1 MKRRCSRF
9 LAGLLAAVMVVSSG
23 GLEVAARRS
32 VGQWAEVDAEDGKN
46 LDTNSKAE
54 EDSDSNEDAKDSTTS
69 EEEQKDDSSTS
80 DEENKESNE
89 SSNDDETDNMPKETP
104 QKEDPAKEEDKKED
118 SDKTDTSDQDLEDKD
133 VLDKNSDEKN
143 TSDKDAEQNPADTDK
158 PSEEKKDTEALPTE
172 EEPEV
177 EKPEERATSVS
188 ANSLRVLEGSI
199 EVRVISGVPV
209 NSDQTFEVKLQGPED
224 FTETLVL
231 PRRAKGESDM
241 AAPSES
247 VRFPRLTDG
256 TYRLSVHGDGYLTYT
271 QNIEVDGMGY
281 RVQLYTGN
289 AVVGTPEARPGL
301 LFRGDVNGDGKLDD
315 ADATAIV
322 DAIESGTYEAIYDL
336 DKNGAVDLIDLNYLT
351 DVLEHQAVQQAIP
364 EKVIPPEEVKV
375 SASKGTL
382 VEGSLESMLEGKGV
396 VLRSDASGEIS
407 ADNPIELSFDFEKDH
422 DSVAMEGMVVASPK
436 GSENG
441 IAEGHVLVVYEEDG
455 QEFTGIAEFSAPKGL
470 RAVSARGYKKN
481 FPVKLENGS
490 MVIDFSGLI
499 AVKKVTLFVTKT
511 SNTSNLAEISRV
523 EFLNDMESRIPEPEM
538 NIPKNITVT
547 PANKMFTLQWDK
559 EANVTSYEI
568 SITVGEDIEY
578 RRTTA
583 TTLTI
588 QQFKNDKLENG
599 TEYIV
604 RVQSVNGEWKSG
616 FSDAIKAVPKVDK
629 VPPAPDH
636 VKITSGVRSLEIS
649 WGETEDAD
657 TYTVYYKEAS
667 ASSYEKVSGITG
679 LYYLLEGL
687 KDDTTYQVYVT
698 ASNDLGEGKPSLT
711 ASEKTLSGL
720 VAAKLPT
727 YKLINTDNGAGA
739 LSNHIKSASITGSAV
754 MVDSNL
760 DIEAGSALGLFDNNY
775 NSYMEVKDWDYAGA
789 YPAGPGGKKGIIVEL
804 DDFYSVGMISLAE
817 PIDRGSYTYA
827 SVYYW
832 DKDGKQQAASNIS
845 IVRRSA
851 GNNRW
856 YYLIKFKEAVETNK
870 LMFGI
875 GRYGSSPR
883 LVTVSEVRIHEYD
896 SLEQDILN
904 LYTDNLYLTLRE
916 DVTEAT
922 LDELQERLDTQ
933 NQGDYH
939 PEKEMLQKEL
949 DAARKLLN
957 TEGLGNVLKVNPRI
971 TSHNDVAVGGRN
983 GWQPLGVAAAPGD
996 DLVVYVG
1003 RSGMKEGANT
1013 SIQLV
1018 YTQYH
1023 AEAGGFF
1030 KTINLKIGRN
1040 EISLNKLS
1048 STEAEKGGALYIQY
1062 NGKNPTD
1069 KNGNPLDDYAVRVSG
1084 GGCFPILNLYGVT
1097 DEAERNS
1104 RIHTYVEELNAY
1116 IGTLKAEHES
1126 THMGGNNEHLK
1137 FAYGNGENCILNST
1151 DIVTDQM
1158 MLSVPATQVASGLGA
1173 DKEVNLKNTLQA
1185 MEDMLV
1191 LFYQHKGLTNSFAE
1205 GTDAAIINKN
1215 HLPYR
1220 YLNIRYMRMF
1230 AGAFMYASGNHIGI
1244 EWGSVPGVV
1253 SGVPIKADANGKY
1266 ESGVYFGW
1274 GIAHEIG
1281 HDINEGAY
1289 AYAEVTNNYFSV
1301 LAQAKDT
1308 NDSVRFKYSNVYDKV
1323 TSGTTGYASNVFTQ
1337 LGMYWQLHLA
1347 YDKDYNYKTYGNY
1360 QEIMDNLFFAR
1371 VDSYARNPAA
1381 APGSIALTL
1390 SGDRDQ
1396 KLMRLASAAAQKD
1409 LSEFFTR
1416 WGMVPD
1422 ADTQKYVSQFPKET
1436 RAIYYVDDESRV
1448 FTMGKSEGSAIKGK
1462 SIVTATASIEDSTV
1476 TLNLGVSAGS
1486 NELHGYEIS
1495 RVFIE
1500 NGKAREEIAGFTT
1513 DATFTDQVAFA
1524 ANHVVSYKVTAIDKW
1539 MNRSLAT
1546 TTEAVK
1552 IGGDGK
1558 IDKSFWTMATNM
1570 TSKQQVQPP
1579 KDDEENW
1586 LSCEAETLAPISLAA
1601 DDDATTTYTGS
1612 IENAAPYVLI
1622 QLNQSTKVT
1631 ALRYQLQGSGTPI
1644 GKYLIEVSMNG
1655 ENYTKVKEGTFD
1667 LNNGSQTVYFE
1678 NGKDPWVCTYD
1689 AVYIK
1694 LTAVGQSGKEL
1705 SITELDLYGPSGDN
1719 VELLETKD
1727 GEYGIGKLSA
1737 DFVYDADAGEKI
1749 PAGSIIFTG
1758 EYKGNP
1764 AYNVF
1769 VLYDEDGKIVGSTN
1783 ADGTLES
1790 TQIILAPELT
1800 DEKAML
1806 GETSEGRWVYWLPSG
1821 TSLPSKIRVEMYRV
1835 DNALTNEGQRMVSD
1849 TELVT
1854 IPTTLPS
1861 ITLKGSTQ

>member
-9 LAGLLAAVMVVSSG
+9 LAGLLAAMMVVSSG
-23 GLEVAARRS
+23 GLEVAAGRYVR
-32 VGQWAEVDAEDGKN
+32 QWAEVDAEDGGS
-46 LDTNSKAE
+46 LDTKTDADSGVQGDLENQNATEESNKSSIDGKTSDTPSESPDEEGPAE
-54 EDSDSNEDAKDSTTS
+54 EGDGKKDSEGEDIQGEDLEDNS
-69 EEEQKDDSSTS
+69 DEDDSS
-80 DEENKESNE
+80 DGDIEE
-89 SSNDDETDNMPKETP
+89 DDI
-104 QKEDPAKEEDKKED
+104 QKEPEDNTMLPVEED
-118 SDKTDTSDQDLEDKD
+118 
-133 VLDKNSDEKN
+133 
-143 TSDKDAEQNPADTDK
+143 
-158 PSEEKKDTEALPTE
+158 
-172 EEPEV
+172 PEV
-177 EKPEERATSVS
+177 EEPKEQRASVS
-188 ANSLRVLEGSI
+188 SNSLRVLEGSV
-199 EVRVISGVPV
+199 EVRVVSGVPV
-209 NSDQTFEVKLQGPED
+209 NGDQTFEVELRGPENV
-224 FTETLVL
+224 TETLVL
-231 PRRAKGESDM
+231 PRRAKGEKDM
-241 AAPSES
+241 AAPSAS
-247 VRFPRLTDG
+247 VRFPRLADG
-256 TYRLSVHGDGYLTYT
+256 TYSVKVHGNGYLTYT
-271 QNIEVDGMGY
+271 QSIEVDGMGY
-281 RVQLYTGN
+281 RIQLYTGN
-289 AVVGTPEARPGL
+289 AVVGTEAARPGL

-322 DAIESGTYEAIYDL
+322 DAIESGSYEAKYDL
-336 DKNGAVDLIDLNYLT
+336 DKNGTVDLIDLNYLT
-351 DVLEHQAVQQAIP
+351 DVLEHQTVQQAIP
-364 EKVIPPEEVKV
+364 EKVIPPEEVK
-375 SASKGTL
+375 ATANKCAP
-382 VEGSLESMLEGKGV
+382 VEGSLEGMLEGKGV
-396 VLRSDASGEIS
+396 VLRPDASGDIS
-407 ADNPIELSFDFEKDH
+407 ANNPIELSFDFEREH
-422 DSVAMEGMVVASPK
+422 DAVAMEGMVVASPK

-441 IAEGHVLVVYEEDG
+441 IAEGHVLVVYEKDG

-470 RAVSARGYKKN
+470 RAVSERAYENK

-499 AVKKVTLFVTKT
+499 AVKKVTLFITKT

-538 NIPKNITVT
+538 NIPKNIKVT
-547 PANKMFTLQWDK
+547 PGNKMFTLQWDK
-559 EANVTSYEI
+559 EVNVTSYEI

-583 TTLTI
+583 TTLTV

-599 TEYIV
+599 TEYTV

-616 FSDAIKAVPKVDK
+616 FSEAVKAVPKVDK
-629 VPPAPDH
+629 VPPAPDR
-636 VKITSGVRSLEIS
+636 VQIKSGVRSLEIS
-649 WGETEDAD
+649 WSDTEDAD

-667 ASSYEKVSGITG
+667 AASYEKVSGITG

-711 ASEKTLSGL
+711 ASEKTLNGL

-727 YKLINTDNGAGA
+727 YKLINTDNGAGV
-739 LSNHIKSASITGSAV
+739 LSSHIKAASVTGGAT
-754 MVDSNL
+754 MVDSSL
-760 DIEAGSALGLFDNNY
+760 DTEAGSALGLFDNNY
-775 NSYMEVKDWDYAGA
+775 NSYLEVKDWDYAGA
-789 YPAGPGGKKGIIVEL
+789 YPAQAGQRKGMIVEL

-817 PIDRGSYTYA
+817 PIDRGSYAYA

-832 DKDGKQQAASNIS
+832 DKDGKQQAASNVS
-845 IVRRSA
+845 IVKRSA

-856 YYLIKFKEAVETNK
+856 YYLIKLKEAVETNK

-916 DVTEAT
+916 DVTEDT
-922 LDELQERLDTQ
+922 LGELQKRLDTQ
-933 NQGDYH
+933 DQGDYH
-939 PEKEMLQKEL
+939 PEKAMLQKEL
-949 DAARKLLN
+949 DAARKLLD
-957 TEGLGNVLKVNPRI
+957 TEGLGDVLKVNPRI
-971 TSHNDVAVGGRN
+971 TSSNDVAVGGRN

-1013 SIQLV
+1013 SVQLV

-1023 AEAGGFF
+1023 AESGGFF
-1030 KTINLKIGRN
+1030 KTVNLKIGRN
-1040 EISLNKLS
+1040 EISLEKLS

-1062 NGKNPTD
+1062 NGKNPCD
-1069 KNGNPLDDYAVRVSG
+1069 SKGNPIDDYAVRVSG
-1084 GGCFPILNLYGVT
+1084 GGRFPVLNLYGIT
-1097 DEAERNS
+1097 EEAERNS
-1104 RIHTYVEELNAY
+1104 RIHTYVEELNTY
-1116 IGTLKAEHES
+1116 VGTLQAEHDN
-1126 THMGGNNEHLK
+1126 THMGGENANLK
-1137 FAYGNGENCILNST
+1137 FAYDAQNCILNST
-1151 DIVTDQM
+1151 DIVIDQM
-1158 MLSVPATQVASGLGA
+1158 MFSVPATQVAVGLGTE
-1173 DKEVNLKNTLQA
+1173 KEANLKNTLQA

-1191 LFYQHKGLTNSFAE
+1191 LFYQHKGLTDSFAE

-1230 AGAFMYASGNHIGI
+1230 AGAFMYAAGNHIGI
-1244 EWGSVPGVV
+1244 EYGSVLGVM
-1253 SGVPIKADANGKY
+1253 SGVPVTTDASGKY
-1266 ESGVYFGW
+1266 QSGRYFGW

-1289 AYAEVTNNYFSV
+1289 AHAEVTNNYFSV

-1308 NDSVRFKYSNVYDKV
+1308 NDSVRFKYPNVYDKV

-1347 YDKDYNYKTYGNY
+1347 YDKDYNYKTYGSY
-1360 QEIMDNLFFAR
+1360 QEMMDNLFFAR

-1409 LSEFFTR
+1409 LSDFFTR

-1422 ADTQKYVSQFPKET
+1422 ADTQKYMSQFPAET

-1448 FTMGKSEGSAIKGK
+1448 FTMGKNEGSAIKGK
-1462 SIVTATASIEDSTV
+1462 QVVTADAAIADSTV
-1476 TLNLGVSAGS
+1476 TLHLGVSAGS
-1486 NELHGYEIS
+1486 DELHGYEIS

-1513 DATFTDQVAFA
+1513 GATFTDQVAFA

-1539 MNRSLAT
+1539 MNRSLTAAT
-1546 TTEAVK
+1546 KTVK

-1570 TSKQQVQPP
+1570 TSKQTIEPP
-1579 KDDEENW
+1579 KEGEDDW
-1586 LSCEAETLAPISLAA
+1586 LSCEAETLSPISLAA
-1601 DDDATTTYTGS
+1601 DDNTTTTYTGS
-1612 IENAAPYVLI
+1612 SQDTAPYVLM

-1631 ALRYQLQGSGTPI
+1631 ALRYQLQGDGTPI
-1644 GKYLIEVSMNG
+1644 GEYCVEISMNG
-1655 ENYTKVKEGTFD
+1655 ETYTKVKEGTFSLD
-1667 LNNGSQTVYFE
+1667 NNGSQTIYFE

-1689 AVYIK
+1689 AVYVK

-1719 VELLETKD
+1719 VELLATKD
-1727 GEYGIGKLSA
+1727 GEPGIGKLST
-1737 DFVYDADAGEKI
+1737 DFVYDADKGEKI

-1769 VLYDEDGKIVGSTN
+1769 VLYDEDGKIVGSIS

-1790 TQIILAPELT
+1790 TQIILAPKLT
-1800 DEKAML
+1800 DDKAML
-1806 GETSEGRWVYWLPSG
+1806 GETSEGRWVYWLPADSE
-1821 TSLPSKIRVEMYRV
+1821 LRDKIRVEMYRV

-1849 TELVT
+1849 TEFVT

-1861 ITLKGSTQ
+1861 ITLKGSTP

>member
-1 MKRRCSRF
+1 MKKRCSRF
-9 LAGLLAAVMVVSSG
+9 LAGLLAAVMVISSG
-23 GLEVAARRS
+23 GLEVAAGRNVR
-32 VGQWAEVDAEDGKN
+32 QWAEVNAEDEGS
-46 LDTNSKAE
+46 LDTG
-54 EDSDSNEDAKDSTTS
+54 T
-69 EEEQKDDSSTS
+69 
-80 DEENKESNE
+80 NE
-89 SSNDDETDNMPKETP
+89 SSGSQEDLGNQDAIDNSNKGSIEDEGNDTPSENLDEKGPIEEGDENKDSEGEDTQDEDLEGNSDDNSSEGDIDEDDIQEEPKE
-104 QKEDPAKEEDKKED
+104 Q
-118 SDKTDTSDQDLEDKD
+118 
-133 VLDKNSDEKN
+133 
-143 TSDKDAEQNPADTDK
+143 
-158 PSEEKKDTEALPTE
+158 
-172 EEPEV
+172 
-177 EKPEERATSVS
+177 RASVS
-188 ANSLRVLEGSI
+188 SNSLRALEGSI
-199 EVRVISGVPV
+199 EVRVVSGVSV
-209 NSDQTFEVKLQGPED
+209 NSDQTFEVELRGPENA
-224 FTETLVL
+224 TETLVL
-231 PRRAKGESDM
+231 PRRAKGEKDM
-241 AAPSES
+241 AAPSAS
-247 VRFPRLTDG
+247 VRFPRLADG
-256 TYRLSVHGDGYLTYT
+256 TYSVKVHGNGYLTYT
-271 QNIEVDGMGY
+271 QNIEVDKMGY
-281 RVQLYTGN
+281 RIQLYTGN

-301 LFRGDVNGDGKLDD
+301 LFRGDVNDDGKLDD

-322 DAIESGTYEAIYDL
+322 DAIESGSYEAKYDL
-336 DKNGAVDLIDLNYLT
+336 DKNGTVDLIDLNYLT
-351 DVLEHQAVQQAIP
+351 DVLENQTVQQAIP
-364 EKVIPPEEVKV
+364 EKVIPPEEVKA
-375 SASKGTL
+375 SANKCTP
-382 VEGSLESMLEGKGV
+382 VEGSLEGVLEGKGV
-396 VLRSDASGEIS
+396 VLRPDGSGDIS
-407 ADNPIELSFDFEKDH
+407 ASNPVELSFDFEKDH
-422 DSVAMEGMVVASPK
+422 DAVAMEGMVVASPK

-441 IAEGHVLVVYEEDG
+441 IAEGYVLIVYEKDG

-470 RAVSARGYKKN
+470 RTVSERAYENK

-490 MVIDFSGLI
+490 IVIDFSGLI
-499 AVKKVTLFVTKT
+499 AVKKVTLFITKT

-538 NIPKNITVT
+538 NIPKNIKVT
-547 PANKMFTLQWDK
+547 PGNKMFTLQWDK

-583 TTLTI
+583 TTLTV

-616 FSDAIKAVPKVDK
+616 FSEAVKAVPKVDK
-629 VPPAPDH
+629 VPPAPDRVH
-636 VKITSGVRSLEIS
+636 IKSGVRSLEIS
-649 WGETEDAD
+649 WSDTEDAD

-667 ASSYEKVSGITG
+667 ATSYEKVSGITG

-687 KDDTTYQVYVT
+687 EDDTTYQVYVT

-727 YKLINTDNGAGA
+727 YKLINTDNGAGV
-739 LSNHIKSASITGSAV
+739 LSSHIKEASITGSAT
-754 MVDSNL
+754 MVDSSL
-760 DIEAGSALGLFDNNY
+760 DTEAGSALGLFDNNY
-775 NSYMEVKDWDYAGA
+775 NSYMEIEDWDYAGA
-789 YPAGPGGKKGIIVEL
+789 YPAQIGQRKGMIVEL

-817 PIDRGSYTYA
+817 PIDRGSYTYV

-832 DKDGKQQAASNIS
+832 DKEGKQCAASNVS
-845 IVRRSA
+845 IVKRSA

-856 YYLIKFKEAVETNK
+856 YYLIKLKEAVETNK

-916 DVTEAT
+916 DVTEDT
-922 LDELQERLDTQ
+922 LNELQKRLDTQ
-933 NQGDYH
+933 DQGDYH
-939 PEKEMLQKEL
+939 PERATLQKEL

-957 TEGLGNVLKVNPRI
+957 TEGLGDVLKVNPRI
-971 TSHNDVAVGGRN
+971 TSYNDVAVGGRN

-1003 RSGMKEGANT
+1003 RSGMKEGSNT
-1013 SIQLV
+1013 TIQLV

-1023 AEAGGFF
+1023 AESGGFF
-1030 KTINLKIGRN
+1030 KTVNLKIGRN
-1040 EISLNKLS
+1040 EINLDKLS
-1048 STEAEKGGALYIQY
+1048 STEVEKGGALYIQY
-1062 NGKNPTD
+1062 NGKNPCD
-1069 KNGNPLDDYAVRVSG
+1069 KDGNPTDDYAVRVSG
-1084 GGCFPILNLYGVT
+1084 GGRFPVLNLYGIT
-1097 DEAERNS
+1097 DEAERS
-1104 RIHTYVEELNAY
+1104 SKIHTYVEELNTY
-1116 IGTLKAEHES
+1116 IGTLPAEHDS
-1126 THMGGNNEHLK
+1126 THKNGKNENLH
-1137 FAYGNGENCILNST
+1137 FNYDAGNCILNST
-1151 DIVTDQM
+1151 DIVIDQM
-1158 MLSVPATQVASGLGA
+1158 MLSVPATQVAAGLGT
-1173 DKEVNLKNTLQA
+1173 DKEANLKNTLQA

-1191 LFYQHKGLTNSFAE
+1191 LFYQHKGLTDSFAE
-1205 GTDAAIINKN
+1205 GTDTAIINKN

-1244 EWGSVPGVV
+1244 EYGSVPGVV
-1253 SGVPIKADANGKY
+1253 SGVPVISDANGKY
-1266 ESGVYFGW
+1266 QSGRYFGW

-1289 AYAEVTNNYFSV
+1289 AHAEVTNNYFSV

-1308 NDSVRFKYSNVYDKV
+1308 NDSVRFKYPNVYDKV

-1381 APGSIALTL
+1381 APGSITLTL

-1409 LSEFFTR
+1409 LSEFFIR

-1422 ADTQKYVSQFPKET
+1422 ADTQKYMSQFPAET

-1448 FTMGKSEGSAIKGK
+1448 FTMGKNEGSAIKGK
-1462 SIVTATASIEDSTV
+1462 QIVTADATIADSTV
-1476 TLNLGVSAGS
+1476 TLNLSVSAGLD
-1486 NELHGYEIS
+1486 ELHGYEIS

-1513 DATFTDQVAFA
+1513 SSTFTDQVAFA

-1539 MNRSLAT
+1539 MNHSLAAT
-1546 TTEAVK
+1546 TKAVK

-1570 TSKQQVQPP
+1570 TSEQKIEPP
-1579 KDDEENW
+1579 KDDEDSW
-1586 LSCEAETLAPISLAA
+1586 LSCEAETLSPISLAA
-1601 DDDATTTYTGS
+1601 DDDTTTTYIGS
-1612 IENAAPYVLI
+1612 SESAAPYVLI
-1622 QLNQSTKVT
+1622 QLNQSTKVS
-1631 ALRYQLQGSGTPI
+1631 ALRYQLQSEGTPI

-1655 ENYTKVKEGTFD
+1655 ETYTKVKEGTFSLD
-1667 LNNGSQTVYFE
+1667 NHGAQTIYFE

-1689 AVYIK
+1689 AIYIK
-1694 LTAVGQSGKEL
+1694 LTAVEQAGKEL

-1727 GEYGIGKLSA
+1727 GEPGIGKLSA
-1737 DFVYDADAGEKI
+1737 DFVYDTKTGEKI

-1769 VLYDEDGKIVGSTN
+1769 VLYDEDGKIVGSMSV
-1783 ADGTLES
+1783 DGTLES
-1790 TQIILAPELT
+1790 TQIILAPELK
-1800 DEKAML
+1800 DEDAKL
-1806 GETSEGRWVYWLPSG
+1806 GETSEGRWVYWLPSD
-1821 TSLPSKIRVEMYRV
+1821 SELPSKIRVEMYRV

-1849 TELVT
+1849 TEFVT
-1854 IPTTLPS
+1854 IPSTLPS
-1861 ITLKGSTQ
+1861 ITLKGNTP